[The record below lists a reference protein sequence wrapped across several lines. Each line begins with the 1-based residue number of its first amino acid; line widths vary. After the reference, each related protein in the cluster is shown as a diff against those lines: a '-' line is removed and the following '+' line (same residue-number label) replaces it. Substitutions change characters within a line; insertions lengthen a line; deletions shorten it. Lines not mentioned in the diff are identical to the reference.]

1 MARSKSP
8 TGSKSDKKNSTPS
21 DSALSAP
28 GSEAVLA
35 GSAPAET
42 LKADSR
48 KLEVVRTD
56 SRTNLIPINL
66 EDEVR
71 RRAYELSER
80 RGFEPGHEKEDWL
93 LAESEVLARYQQ
105 SA

>member
-8 TGSKSDKKNSTPS
+8 TGSKTGKKNSTNG
-21 DSALSAP
+21 DSAFSVP
-28 GSEAVLA
+28 GTETALA
-35 GSAPAET
+35 GNAPAET
-42 LKADSR
+42 LKPDNR
-48 KLEVVRTD
+48 KLEVVRAD
-56 SRTNLIPINL
+56 SRANLVPINL
-66 EDEVR
+66 EDEIR

-80 RGFEPGHEKEDWL
+80 RGFEPGHEREDWL